1 MNRSTPEGLPE
12 LFIKDIPPAST
23 ISLRVTRPEIYYGE
37 LANDYVFVSTRS
49 QEIDYPA
56 GDENVYTTYQGR
68 GGVVI
73 GSLWRR
79 ALLSLRFGSY
89 RILLS
94 DEIRPDSRVMFYL
107 DPDPRS
113 GSRWRS

>member
-68 GGVVI
+68 GGDRLPLATSP
-73 GSLWRR
+73 SLPALRLLPHPPQRR
-79 ALLSLRFGSY
+79 
-89 RILLS
+89 
-94 DEIRPDSRVMFYL
+94 
-107 DPDPRS
+107 DPAGQPGHVLPRS
-113 GSRWRS
+113 RPPQWK